1 VAELTRN
8 LLKIT
13 PDQLKRLLDELPE
26 PDGVAPDSVEPT
38 DVPEGVLDHLPTIE
52 TAVMKHLYGD
62 AAAMSD
68 AEFEQ
73 FLTACGLDK
82 LLH

>member
-1 VAELTRN
+1 MTRN

-26 PDGVAPDSVEPT
+26 PDGVAPDSAEPR
-38 DVPEGVLDHLPTIE
+38 DVPGGVLNHLPAIE
-52 TAVMKHLYGD
+52 TAVVKPLYGD

-73 FLTACGLDK
+73 FLTACGLGK